1 MKKIGLPEENPIG
14 AAGGKICNAEQLCFV
29 REMSFSGGRERGER
43 VLQAENGRLSFTVLA
58 DRALDIYDLRY
69 RGENISF
76 LSKNGLCGFGGGF
89 NDVFPGGF
97 LYTCGLDRVGGG
109 VPVHGKLHNI
119 PAKILSAR
127 SDAHGVFIEGS
138 VRQSALFGGNLVMNR
153 RIFCEYASGELTI
166 ESDIVN
172 EGVRDDEYCLL
183 FHMNLGYP
191 FLEEGATIEAPVLSS
206 QARTD
211 YAAKKIKDC
220 FSVSAASET
229 EEQVF
234 YHTLDRGQVRITD
247 GKRRRRVTFSYDECA
262 LPWLIEWKS
271 MIAGDYALG
280 IEPSTTRLDG
290 YMRRKKIAPGET
302 HRYKISVSI
311 EDL

>member
-1 MKKIGLPEENPIG
+1 MGKIGLPEENPIG
-14 AAGGKICNAEQLCFV
+14 VADGKICNAEQLCFV
-29 REMSFSGGRERGER
+29 REMSFAGGRERGER
-43 VLQAENGRLSFTVLA
+43 VFLAENGRLSFTVLA

-76 LSKNGLCGFGGGF
+76 LSKNGLCGFCGGF

-119 PAKILSAR
+119 PARILSAR

-153 RIFCEYASGELTI
+153 RIFCEYASGKLTI

-172 EGVRDDEYCLL
+172 EGARDDEYCLL

-191 FLEEGATIEAPVLSS
+191 FLEESAAIEAPVLSS

-211 YAAKKIKDC
+211 YAAEKIKDC
-220 FSVSAASET
+220 FSVSAANEK

-247 GKRRRRVTFSYDECA
+247 GKRRRRVTFSYDERA

-290 YMRRKKIAPGET
+290 YMRRKNIAPGET

>member
-172 EGVRDDEYCLL
+172 EGARDDE
-183 FHMNLGYP
+183 
-191 FLEEGATIEAPVLSS
+191 
-206 QARTD
+206 
-211 YAAKKIKDC
+211 
-220 FSVSAASET
+220 
-229 EEQVF
+229 
-234 YHTLDRGQVRITD
+234 
-247 GKRRRRVTFSYDECA
+247 
-262 LPWLIEWKS
+262 
-271 MIAGDYALG
+271 
-280 IEPSTTRLDG
+280 
-290 YMRRKKIAPGET
+290 
-302 HRYKISVSI
+302 
-311 EDL
+311 